1 MDLRR
6 FFLFVVFFLGTF
18 FLLGNLAL
26 AKDDSSSSGTSE
38 NAAQSEASG
47 DSVFDYA
54 KEPAFKG
61 LVPCGTDEN
70 NVPCS
75 LCHFIIGIQRIFKY
89 GLYLSTTL
97 AFAGL
102 FIIGLMYLFSFGSEE
117 MMTKAKLFL
126 WLTLKG
132 FGITLGSW
140 VIITSILNIVP
151 ISQGLGVNKV
161 NWYTFSCNIST
172 DNVGT
177 GPANID
183 KGKLES
189 LEIQCESGS
198 ASDIT
203 LDDDPNTDKP
213 DNYQLKA
220 IAKYSSGD
228 SEDVTQKATWSAVD
242 ETIAKVSSGK
252 VQGIKIGYTSI
263 KASYAESGSESQAAG
278 VNIFMNT
285 CPLNLA
291 PDDEEEEESEKTS
304 SIFQYPLKPD
314 NIFKKL
320 TNSAYAA
327 SGGSGCKACVKKK
340 TASSKCKLV
349 AGNRNADFVFMLI
362 RAKCGSFPN
371 LEKDLFEADLCKNW
385 NSKAEFTAFEKKV
398 KKMSTGINDIQKDD
412 RSKFAVYQLDVL
424 YDGSNEE
431 DLSRTIQSDCPNAS
445 NAKLMSYG
453 FIYNN
458 VSGKVAFAVFANK
471 IAFYPLIFYGED
483 KNFENK
489 IFSHE
494 QIGHIFA
501 QFRDE
506 YSNFNNGD
514 MGLQE
519 RLLRNSLFHLP
530 YANVTRDKSCKKWK
544 GITPRCFEGCDYLK
558 RGCYRASDNSIMR
571 YHTKE
576 ENIFN
581 SVQNVIIH
589 GCAYDY
595 SACPPEELR
604 ETVIY

>member
-327 SGGSGCKACVKKK
+327 SGGSGCKVCVKKK
-340 TASSKCKLV
+340 WDYCKLV
-349 AGNRNADFVFMLI
+349 AGKADAKFVFVL
-362 RAKCGSFPN
+362 AKGNLFSDYQGACYKVARWGDKSFDDQDEMFQRLVAHSIQGLKSIDSKDRSEFAIYKSN
-371 LEKDLFEADLCKNW
+371 LVYEGKLGEATKQLKKDCFLPANNLVFSVGFVQLPKEGTDEEKDN
-385 NSKAEFTAFEKKV
+385 
-398 KKMSTGINDIQKDD
+398 
-412 RSKFAVYQLDVL
+412 RSFALLSENITVYCA
-424 YDGSNEE
+424 SNI
-431 DLSRTIQSDCPNAS
+431 DLS
-445 NAKLMSYG
+445 G
-453 FIYNN
+453 N
-458 VSGKVAFAVFANK
+458 VFT
-471 IAFYPLIFYGED
+471 
-483 KNFENK
+483 
-489 IFSHE
+489 HE
-494 QIGHIFA
+494 QIGHNLMSFN
-501 QFRDE
+501 DE
-506 YSNFNNGD
+506 YEESEAAKVKNGKKVYSSNCTTNSKCEKWSGITTGCYEGCLYMKKGVYRSSFESV
-514 MGLQE
+514 M
-519 RLLRNSLFHLP
+519 RNSWEYGDF
-530 YANVTRDKSCKKWK
+530 SSFQKKLINDRVRYYPTVPTQYSES
-544 GITPRCFEGCDYLK
+544 ITIK
-558 RGCYRASDNSIMR
+558 AW
-571 YHTKE
+571 
-576 ENIFN
+576 
-581 SVQNVIIH
+581 
-589 GCAYDY
+589 
-595 SACPPEELR
+595 
-604 ETVIY
+604 